1 MSSSSEEGGVKNQIE
16 KKIVPVTSQIRT
28 RIIQPAVSTTPA
40 APLNAAIRV
49 RKTAAAPVV
58 ITTSVVKPA
67 LKEEMVVEKPTFTF
81 RRPGQAAVT
90 SSAPPAGPPPESDSS
105 SEEEEDD
112 GIEEEKAVVVQA
124 PLHAA
129 PKLTTSIK
137 KRTVLPATRKKAIEM
152 FKLGVALQAQRR
164 LPAAMEKFT
173 EAVGLDDTFAA
184 PYYYRGGI
192 QASISNFNDAI
203 ADFDKFLALET
214 KAEVTYPVYLA
225 RSVTH
230 QRRGD
235 LELAVADLSKAIEI
249 NPKGVKAYNT
259 RKNLYMTSGKIALAA
274 ADANAVA
281 LLQPT
286 AANYFNVGQCFL
298 QGKAYDAAVSTLS
311 SAIETVDQKD
321 PQLFMLYHLR
331 GSANLQLKALDKAI
345 GDLTTAIELAPQLK
359 ALVSYNA
366 RSVCYAQL
374 NQLQLANKDC
384 DWVLAL
390 SPNDANAKRTKAF
403 VTQRM

>member
-1 MSSSSEEGGVKNQIE
+1 
-16 KKIVPVTSQIRT
+16 
-28 RIIQPAVSTTPA
+28 
-40 APLNAAIRV
+40 
-49 RKTAAAPVV
+49 
-58 ITTSVVKPA
+58 
-67 LKEEMVVEKPTFTF
+67 
-81 RRPGQAAVT
+81 
-90 SSAPPAGPPPESDSS
+90 
-105 SEEEEDD
+105 
-112 GIEEEKAVVVQA
+112 
-124 PLHAA
+124 
-129 PKLTTSIK
+129 
-137 KRTVLPATRKKAIEM
+137 
-152 FKLGVALQAQRR
+152 
-164 LPAAMEKFT
+164 
-173 EAVGLDDTFAA
+173 
-184 PYYYRGGI
+184 
-192 QASISNFNDAI
+192 
-203 ADFDKFLALET
+203 
-214 KAEVTYPVYLA
+214 
-225 RSVTH
+225 
-230 QRRGD
+230 
-235 LELAVADLSKAIEI
+235 
-249 NPKGVKAYNT
+249 
-259 RKNLYMTSGKIALAA
+259 MTSGKIALAA

-331 GSANLQLKALDKAI
+331 GSANLQLKALDEAI